1 MLNFYQGF
9 FTFKG
14 KRGRLSFLGAIATLF
29 FLTVV
34 FVIGGNI
41 FLPTSGE
48 IFLTSMLLGIAIM
61 SLLTI
66 PVMIQRIRHC
76 VGSDNFKIIILF
88 LLSFLPFVSLIWF
101 VYPGKGSK

>member
-9 FTFKG
+9 LTFKG

-29 FLTVV
+29 FLTAVIVV
-34 FVIGGNI
+34 GTNI
-41 FLPTSGE
+41 FLPTSGG
-48 IFLTSMLLGIAIM
+48 IFLASMLLGIVVM

-88 LLSFLPFVSLIWF
+88 LLSFLPFVQLIWF
-101 VYPGKGSK
+101 VYPGKGKK

>member
-29 FLTVV
+29 FLTIMAVMV
-34 FVIGGNI
+34 LNIFMQTSAEMVIGTT
-41 FLPTSGE
+41 FLGV
-48 IFLTSMLLGIAIM
+48 AIM
-61 SLLTI
+61 SFLTI

-88 LLSFLPFVSLIWF
+88 LVSFLPFVSLIWF